1 MEYKDILL
9 SLNIIESELNDAVLQ
24 LPEGGTSDS
33 LTSIDFARDELYK
46 VIKKVENLNDLIGW
60 FSYRKIWW
68 WNSRT

>member
-1 MEYKDILL
+1 MNDILL

-24 LPEGGTSDS
+24 LPEGSTSDS
-33 LTSIDFARDELYK
+33 LTSIDFARDELQK
-46 VIKKVENLNDLIGW
+46 VINKVENLNDLIGW

>member
-33 LTSIDFARDELYK
+33 LTSIDFAISEITTLRKTLEI
-46 VIKKVENLNDLIGW
+46 VND
-60 FSYRKIWW
+60 
-68 WNSRT
+68 